1 MNESA
6 PPQIH
11 PITVLSNNRLLF
23 KQTFLWAERRVKQV
37 TFSSTSSDLYD
48 VNRFYNEKEGQKN
61 LCERVGRL
69 FFALTGAWPSL

>member
-11 PITVLSNNRLLF
+11 YATVLSNNRLLF

-37 TFSSTSSDLYD
+37 SFSSTSSFLYD
-48 VNRFYNEKEGQKN
+48 VNRLYNEKEGQKN
-61 LCERVGRL
+61 LCEWLGHL
-69 FFALTGAWPSL
+69 FFTLTVA